1 MLSIFRV
8 FVINF
13 SHLSGKIATT
23 QNLGNKNMM
32 EISCDACGKKY
43 RVDETKM
50 KGAMAR
56 VKCKACNN
64 LMVVTKPRPEEITEP
79 PPPPENFDPS
89 ATADIPE
96 PPVTPPQP
104 VPRSVVEMPTPSV
117 KEKTAAVEEDSSA
130 FLGSQKIRFG
140 LFGKIIVVMLI
151 VSLLPFGIFW
161 GITLRETNL
170 RIQTETEK
178 LMAQTAKGLG
188 EQVDAWIENN
198 VSVLRTAANLAEITS
213 MDREQQESVLKA
225 IQKEYPWMYLVFTL
239 GSDGMNVARDDGK
252 PLKDYSDR
260 QYYKD
265 TISGKKL
272 SWETLVGKTSEKPA
286 LVLAVPIKRGD
297 RLVGVIAAAMTIEVI
312 SNNIANWRQGD
323 TGFAF
328 LVDEKGFVVSHPNKQ
343 YVSKRKNLNSHP
355 LIASFRKKGWRT
367 ITSNFNA
374 TNNEAAFG
382 HVRSN
387 NYGWALVL
395 QQQEGEVFAAY
406 NRTQEFALVLLAST
420 IVLVLIIAWFSA
432 RAIVTPIMKL
442 TDAAERMSL
451 GELNVKIDV
460 KSKDEIGLL
469 ALAVGRM
476 QTSLRLAMNRLRR
489 KR

>member
-1 MLSIFRV
+1 MI
-8 FVINF
+8 
-13 SHLSGKIATT
+13 
-23 QNLGNKNMM
+23 

-64 LMVVTKPRPEEITEP
+64 LMVVTKPRPEEIAEP
-79 PPPPENFDPS
+79 PTPPENFEPS
-89 ATADIPE
+89 VTADFPDR
-96 PPVTPPQP
+96 PVTPPQA
-104 VPRSVVEMPTPSV
+104 VPRNVVEMAAPTV
-117 KEKTAAVEEDSSA
+117 ETKTAAVTEDSSA
-130 FLGSQKIRFG
+130 FLGGQKIRFG
-140 LFGKIIVVMLI
+140 LFAKIIIVMLI
-151 VSLLPFGIFW
+151 VSLLPFAIFW

-170 RIQTETEK
+170 RVQAETEK

-188 EQVDAWIENN
+188 EQVDAWIDNN
-198 VSVLRTAANLAEITS
+198 VSVLRTAANLAEIVS
-213 MDREQQESVLKA
+213 MDREKQEPVLKA

-239 GSDGMNVARDDGK
+239 DADGMNVARDDGNL
-252 PLKDYSDR
+252 LKDYSDR

-265 TISGKKL
+265 AIGGKKL
-272 SWETLVGKTSEKPA
+272 SWQTLIGKTSKKPA
-286 LVLAVPIKRGD
+286 LVLAVPVKDGD
-297 RLVGVIAAAMTIEVI
+297 RLVGVIAAAMTIDVI
-312 SNNIANWRQGD
+312 SANIANWRQGD

-343 YVSKRKNLNSHP
+343 YVSKRKNLNNHP

-374 TNNEAAFG
+374 TNSEPAFG

-395 QQQEGEVFAAY
+395 QQEEGEVFAAY
-406 NRTQEFALVLLAST
+406 KRTQEFALVLLAST

-469 ALAVGRM
+469 AQAIGRM

>member
-1 MLSIFRV
+1 MI
-8 FVINF
+8 
-13 SHLSGKIATT
+13 
-23 QNLGNKNMM
+23 

-50 KGAMAR
+50 KGEMAR

-64 LMVVTKPRPEEITEP
+64 LMVVAKPRPEAITEP
-79 PPPPENFDPS
+79 PPDPDSFDLSVP
-89 ATADIPE
+89 ADIPE
-96 PPVTPPQP
+96 PPVAPPQP
-104 VPRSVVEMPTPSV
+104 VPRSAVEIAAPSV
-117 KEKTAAVEEDSSA
+117 EQKTAAAQVDSPA
-130 FLGSQKIRFG
+130 FLGGQKIRFG

-151 VSLLPFGIFW
+151 VSLLPFAIFW

-170 RIQTETEK
+170 RVQTETEK
-178 LMAQTAKGLG
+178 LMAQTAQGLG
-188 EQVDAWIENN
+188 ERVDSWIDNN
-198 VSVLRTAANLAEITS
+198 VSVLRTAANLGGITS
-213 MDREQQESVLKA
+213 MDREKQESVLKA

-239 GSDGMNVARDDGK
+239 GPDGMNVARDDGK

-265 TISGKKL
+265 AISGKKL
-272 SWETLVGKTSEKPA
+272 SWQTLIGKTSKKPA
-286 LVLAVPIKRGD
+286 LVLAVPIRNGD
-297 RLVGVIAAAMTIEVI
+297 RLVGVIAAAMTIDVI
-312 SNNIANWRQGD
+312 SSNIANWRQGD
-323 TGFAF
+323 TGYAF

-367 ITSNFNA
+367 ISSNFN
-374 TNNEAAFG
+374 TTDSETAFG

-395 QQQEGEVFAAY
+395 QQQEKEVFAAY
-406 NRTQEFALVLLAST
+406 KRTQEFALILLAST
-420 IVLVLIIAWFSA
+420 VVLVLIIAWFSA

-469 ALAVGRM
+469 AQAVGRM

>member
-1 MLSIFRV
+1 
-8 FVINF
+8 
-13 SHLSGKIATT
+13 
-23 QNLGNKNMM
+23 MM

-50 KGAMAR
+50 KGEMAR
-56 VKCKACNN
+56 VKCKACGNQ
-64 LMVVTKPRPEEITEP
+64 MVVTKPRPESISEP
-79 PPPPENFDPS
+79 PSTPEDLQPS
-89 ATADIPE
+89 VTADIPE
-96 PPVTPPQP
+96 PPATPPRPAPQATMEIP
-104 VPRSVVEMPTPSV
+104 APSV
-117 KEKTAAVEEDSSA
+117 SVDTADDGEDSA
-130 FLGSQKIRFG
+130 TFLSGQKIRFG
-140 LFGKIIVVMLI
+140 LFRKIIIVMLI
-151 VSLLPFGIFW
+151 VSLLPFAIYW
-161 GITLRETNL
+161 GITLRETNQ
-170 RIQTETEK
+170 RVNTETEK

-188 EQVDAWIENN
+188 EQVDAWIDNN
-198 VSVLRTAANLAEITS
+198 VSILRTAANLSEVIS
-213 MDREQQESVLKA
+213 MDRDEQEPVLKA
-225 IQKEYPWMYLVFTL
+225 IQKEHPWMYLVFTL
-239 GSDGMNVARDDGK
+239 DSNGMNVARDDGK

-265 TISGKKL
+265 AISGKKL
-272 SWETLVGKTSEKPA
+272 SWQTLIGKTSKKPA
-286 LVLAVPIKRGD
+286 LVLAVPIKDGE
-297 RLVGVIAAAMTIEVI
+297 RLVGVIAAAMTIDVI
-312 SNNIANWRQGD
+312 SNSIANWRQGD

-343 YVSKRKNLNSHP
+343 YVIKRKNLNSHP

-367 ITSNFNA
+367 ITANFNT
-374 TNNEAAFG
+374 TNNETSFG

-387 NYGWALVL
+387 NYGWALAL
-395 QQQEGEVFAAY
+395 QQNESEVFAAY
-406 NRTQEFALVLLAST
+406 NRTQDFALVLLVST

-432 RAIVTPIMKL
+432 QAIVTPIRKL

-469 ALAVGRM
+469 AQAVGRM

>member
-1 MLSIFRV
+1 
-8 FVINF
+8 
-13 SHLSGKIATT
+13 
-23 QNLGNKNMM
+23 MM

-50 KGAMAR
+50 KGEMAR
-56 VKCKACNN
+56 VKCKACSN
-64 LMVVTKPRPEEITEP
+64 LMVVTKPRPEVIAEP
-79 PPPPENFDPS
+79 PKAPEIFEPS
-89 ATADIPE
+89 MPADFPE
-96 PPVTPPQP
+96 PSVAPPQP
-104 VPRSVVEMPTPSV
+104 VPRSVVERAAPPVEEKPS
-117 KEKTAAVEEDSSA
+117 AAEEDSSA
-130 FLGSQKIRFG
+130 FLSGQKIRFG
-140 LFGKIIVVMLI
+140 LFGKIIIVMLI
-151 VSLLPFGIFW
+151 VSLLPFAIFW
-161 GITLRETNL
+161 GITLRETNQ
-170 RIQTETEK
+170 RVRTETEK

-188 EQVDAWIENN
+188 EQVDAWIDNN
-198 VSVLRTAANLAEITS
+198 VSVLRTAANLAEINS
-213 MDREQQESVLKA
+213 MNREEQEPVLKA
-225 IQKEYPWMYLVFTL
+225 IQKEYPWMYLVFTV
-239 GSDGMNVARDDGK
+239 GPDGMNVARNDGNA
-252 PLKDYSDR
+252 LRDYSDR

-265 TISGKKL
+265 VIAGKKL
-272 SWETLVGKTSEKPA
+272 SWQTLIGKTSKKPA
-286 LVLAVPIKRGD
+286 LVLAVPIKNGEN
-297 RLVGVIAAAMTIEVI
+297 LVGVIAAAMNIDVV
-312 SNNIANWRQGD
+312 SGNIANWRQGD

-343 YVSKRKNLNSHP
+343 YVVKRKNLNSHP

-367 ITSNFNA
+367 ISSNFNG
-374 TNNEAAFG
+374 TDGQKAFG

-387 NYGWALVL
+387 NYGWALVM
-395 QQQEGEVFAAY
+395 QQEEGEVFAAY
-406 NRTQEFALVLLAST
+406 NRTQEFALILLAST

-469 ALAVGRM
+469 AQAVGRM